1 VSRPGTPHP
10 GAPGILHV
18 DLDAF
23 FASVEQLADPT
34 LRGRPVV
41 VGGLGNRGVV
51 AAASYEAR
59 RYGIHS
65 AMPTAHARRLCP
77 DAVFL
82 APRFDAYATASR
94 EVMGILRSVTPLVE
108 PISMDEAFLDVRGA
122 QRLHGDPPTIGR
134 RLRER
139 IHDETGLTASVGI
152 ASTKMLA
159 KIVSDL
165 AKPDGLVVVEPGRE
179 LEVLHPLPVERLWGV
194 GPATRRRL
202 ERYAVQTVGDLAA
215 LPEATLVAALGRSQG
230 AHLHALAWNR
240 DDRRVEPERRVKSIG
255 HEETFPR
262 DLVERGA
269 LEHEIVRLAD
279 KVAGRLRAA
288 QRVARTVQ
296 LKLRYGDFRT
306 ITRARTLPEP
316 TDLAL
321 DLART
326 GIDLLHD
333 VDLGAGIRLLGISAQ
348 QLEPADAVQTA
359 LSFGDDGRP
368 GGAALGGAE
377 DAAST
382 REQRSRLERSVDLV
396 RDRFGDDA
404 VVPARFAPPGSRPR
418 PGAGG

>member
-1 VSRPGTPHP
+1 VTDDIAADRGGDDPQ

-23 FASVEQLADPT
+23 YASVEQLADPS

-41 VGGLGNRGVV
+41 VGGLGGRGVV

-59 RYGIHS
+59 EFGIHS
-65 AMPTAHARRLCP
+65 AMPTAHARRACP

-82 APRFDAYATASR
+82 APRFDAYAAASK
-94 EVMGILRSVTPLVE
+94 EVMAILRSVTPLVE

-122 QRLHGDPPTIGR
+122 RRLHGDGPTIAR

-139 IHDETGLTASVGI
+139 VRAETGLTASVGV

-159 KIVSDL
+159 KVVSDL
-165 AKPDGLVVVEPGRE
+165 AKPDGLVVVELGRE
-179 LEVLHPLPVERLWGV
+179 LDVLHPLGVERLWGV

-202 ERYAVQTVGDLAA
+202 ARYAVTTIGDLAA
-215 LPEATLVAALGRSQG
+215 LPEATLIATLGAAQG

-240 DDRRVEPERRVKSIG
+240 DARAVEPDRVVKSVG

-262 DLVERGA
+262 DLVDRAE

-279 KVAGRLRAA
+279 RVAARLRAA
-288 QRVARTVQ
+288 RRVSRTVQ
-296 LKLRYGDFRT
+296 LKLRYADFRT
-306 ITRARTLPEP
+306 ITRSRTLAEP

-321 DLART
+321 DLTRT
-326 GIDLLHD
+326 AIELLRD
-333 VDLGAGIRLLGISAQ
+333 VDLGAGIRLLGVSAQ

-359 LSFGDDGRP
+359 LPLDGTAPDRT
-368 GGAALGGAE
+368 A
-377 DAAST
+377 
-382 REQRSRLERSVDLV
+382 REQRSRLERSVDEV
-396 RDRFGDDA
+396 RDRYGDDA
-404 VVPARFAPPGSRPR
+404 VVPARFVPPDGRRSPNARE
-418 PGAGG
+418 

>member
-1 VSRPGTPHP
+1 MTAAPVADR
-10 GAPGILHV
+10 APGILHV

-23 FASVEQLADPT
+23 YASVEQLADPT

-41 VGGLGNRGVV
+41 VGGLGARGVV

-65 AMPTAHARRLCP
+65 AMPTARARRACP
-77 DAVFL
+77 HAVFL
-82 APRFDAYATASR
+82 APRFDAYAAASR
-94 EVMGILRSVTPLVE
+94 EVMAIFRSVTPLVE

-122 QRLHGDPPTIGR
+122 ARLHGDGPAIAR
-134 RLRER
+134 DLRAR
-139 IHDETGLTASVGI
+139 IRDETGLTASVGV

-165 AKPDGLVVVEPGRE
+165 AKPDGLVVVELGRE

-202 ERYAVQTVGDLAA
+202 GRYAVQTIGDLAT
-215 LPEATLVAALGRSQG
+215 LPEATLIAALGKAQG

-240 DDRRVEPERRVKSIG
+240 DARPVEPERQMKSIG

-262 DLVERGA
+262 DLVERVP
-269 LEHEIVRLAD
+269 LEHEIVRLSD
-279 KVAGRLRAA
+279 KVASRLRAA
-288 QRVARTVQ
+288 GRVSRTVQ
-296 LKLRYGDFRT
+296 LKVRYGDFRT
-306 ITRARTLPEP
+306 ITRSRTLAEP

-321 DLART
+321 ELART
-326 GIDLLHD
+326 GVDLLRG

-359 LSFGDDGRP
+359 LSF
-368 GGAALGGAE
+368 E
-377 DAAST
+377 AASDD
-382 REQRSRLERSVDLV
+382 RSAHEQRSAVERSVDRV
-396 RDRFGDDA
+396 RDRYGDDA
-404 VVPARFAPPGSRPR
+404 VVPARFASSGSRRPPR
-418 PGAGG
+418 PDE